1 MNGLLSGLYGGFIA
15 TGPMT
20 LLMFERQDHFPESEK
35 SPLPPATLSF
45 ETLEKAGESMGFQPK
60 LSPDAQTAVTMASH
74 FAYGAAAGAVYGVAL
89 GKAPIPPLAKGI
101 AYGLGVWSLN
111 YLGIT
116 PALGFRAAA
125 PKMPARRNAMMIFAH
140 VVWGACLA
148 YATEKLIESGKEMLA
163 GEKKAP
169 AAE

>member
-20 LLMFERQDHFPESEK
+20 LLMFERHDSFPDSER
-35 SPLPPATLSF
+35 SPLPPATLSY
-45 ETLEKAGESMGFQPK
+45 ETIEKTGVEPK
-60 LSPDAQTAVTMASH
+60 LSPDAQSAVTMASH

-89 GKAPIPPLAKGI
+89 GKAPLPPLAKGI
-101 AYGLGVWSLN
+101 AYGLGVWGLN

-116 PALGFRAAA
+116 PAFGYRAAA

-163 GEKKAP
+163 GEKQAP
-169 AAE
+169 GAE